1 MNEVKDFA
9 QKAGY
14 IQTVTGRKV
23 YIPNTDPDSIHHS
36 DFAWALSCA
45 PRFAGHLTKPMS
57 VAEHSIN
64 VSSYAGFLA
73 QSSERSD
80 EEVALIK
87 LQGLL
92 HDATEA
98 YLCDIPT
105 PFKVMIPGYA
115 EMEHALWEVIA
126 NKYGVPVEMYAEV
139 KVADKVMLMSERDQY
154 RDVTDNWGD
163 LELIERV
170 PLKPYPLLQSEA
182 HQAFLLRFLDLR
194 DEVNI
199 YNNSKV

>member
-14 IQTVTGRKV
+14 IQTVGGRKV
-23 YIPNTDPDSIHHS
+23 HIPNTDPDSIHHE
-36 DFAWALSCA
+36 DFSWALSNA
-45 PRFAGHLTKPMS
+45 ARFAGHLSKPMS
-57 VAEHSIN
+57 VAEHSVN
-64 VSSYAGFLA
+64 VSRFAGLLA
-73 QSSERSD
+73 LENGRSEA
-80 EEVALIK
+80 EIALVA

-126 NKYGVPVEMYAEV
+126 NKYGVPVQMYPEV
-139 KVADKVMLMSERDQY
+139 KSADKVMLMSERDQY
-154 RDVTDNWGD
+154 RDVTDDWGD
-163 LELIERV
+163 LELIARV
-170 PLKPYPLLQSEA
+170 ELNPEPATQSEA
-182 HQAFLLRFLDLR
+182 HATFLAEFFNLMAA
-194 DEVNI
+194 VK
-199 YNNSKV
+199 YHKQQQG